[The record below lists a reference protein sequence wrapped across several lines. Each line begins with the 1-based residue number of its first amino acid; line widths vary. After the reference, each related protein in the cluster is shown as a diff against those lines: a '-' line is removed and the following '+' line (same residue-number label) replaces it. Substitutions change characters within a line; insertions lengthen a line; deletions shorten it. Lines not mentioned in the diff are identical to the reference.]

1 MRYLLIV
8 LFLSGC
14 GHFAPKLAP
23 PVDVSLIPNDCA
35 NQHRIIN
42 WLESQSQGEW
52 NEHVAQLRGRIWHL
66 RYTCNPV

>member
-1 MRYLLIV
+1 MKYLV
-8 LFLSGC
+8 LVLLLTGC
-14 GHFAPKLAP
+14 THFAPKLSQ

-35 NQHRIIN
+35 NQQRIVR

-52 NEHVAQLRGRIWHL
+52 HEHVAQIKGRIWHL